1 MSSSS
6 LASSPAPDRITRTE
20 RTHVSTDET
29 PTEVVVEAPAEDVVP
44 PAEEETAFADAD
56 LAADDA
62 AWSAAAEGPGEV
74 SEFREALE
82 MAPGDWFLVHTYS
95 GYEKRVK
102 ANIETVVKS
111 QDLEDDIFAVEVPEE
126 TVWEIKQGQRKKVDR
141 RKFPGYVLV
150 RMYLT
155 DETWTAVRNTP
166 AVTGFVG
173 QSDRPV
179 PLSLDEVE
187 KMLAPEPVAAEP
199 VAASAGQA
207 DEGVLTPVARQ
218 TEIDLSPGDSVT
230 VIDGPFATL
239 HATISEINIDAGKI
253 TGLVE
258 IFGRETPV
266 ELSFSQIQKN

>member
-1 MSSSS
+1 M
-6 LASSPAPDRITRTE
+6 
-20 RTHVSTDET
+20 STDET
-29 PTEVVVEAPAEDVVP
+29 PTEV
-44 PAEEETAFADAD
+44 ADRT
-56 LAADDA
+56 DA
-62 AWSAAAEGPGEV
+62 SD
-74 SEFREALE
+74 EALE
-82 MAPGDWFLVHTYS
+82 ADALAIAEDAEDTDTEVVDEAGAEAAPEADLPEVSDFRSELEAAPGKWYLLHTYS

-102 ANIETVVKS
+102 ANIETMVKS

-150 RMYLT
+150 RTDLT
-155 DETWTAVRNTP
+155 DEVWTAIRETP

-173 QSDRPV
+173 QSERPV

-187 KMLAPEPVAAEP
+187 RMLAPEPETAEP
-199 VAASAGQA
+199 LVSATASADDDGF
-207 DEGVLTPVARQ
+207 TPVTPQ
-218 TEIDLSPGDSVT
+218 TEIDLTVGDSVT

>member
-1 MSSSS
+1 M
-6 LASSPAPDRITRTE
+6 
-20 RTHVSTDET
+20 STDET
-29 PTEVVVEAPAEDVVP
+29 PTEVEAEFTELAGASAADGD
-44 PAEEETAFADAD
+44 AAFAEVAEQ
-56 LAADDA
+56 LAAQD
-62 AWSAAAEGPGEV
+62 AAAEPSLGEADEV
-74 SEFREALE
+74 VADAVADTGWAGDGGGLGELSEFREALE
-82 MAPGDWFLVHTYS
+82 MAAGDWYLLHTYS

-187 KMLAPEPVAAEP
+187 RMLAPEPVAAEP
-199 VAASAGQA
+199 VAAATGPA
-207 DEGVLTPVARQ
+207 DEGILTPVARQ

>member
-1 MSSSS
+1 M
-6 LASSPAPDRITRTE
+6 
-20 RTHVSTDET
+20 STDET
-29 PTEVVVEAPAEDVVP
+29 PTEVVADPTTDDVFDVEVAESSDTSDEVAESVSGF
-44 PAEEETAFADAD
+44 EEEPES
-56 LAADDA
+56 DDA
-62 AWSAAAEGPGEV
+62 FPGV
-74 SEFREALE
+74 SEFRMVLDDL
-82 MAPGDWFLVHTYS
+82 PGDWFLVHTYS

-102 ANIETVVKS
+102 TNIESVVKS
-111 QDLEDDIFAVEVPEE
+111 QDLEDDIFAIEVPEE
-126 TVWEIKQGQRKKVDR
+126 TVWEIKQGQRKKVER
-141 RKFPGYVLV
+141 RKYPGYVLV

-155 DETWTAVRNTP
+155 DETWSAVRNTP

-173 QSDRPV
+173 QSDTPV

-187 KMLAPEPVAAEP
+187 KMLAPEPAEAEP
-199 VAASAGQA
+199 AAAAVGAQ
-207 DEGVLTPVARQ
+207 DEGLVAPATPQ
-218 TEIDLSPGDSVT
+218 TEIDLSLGDSVT